1 MNKEKHIYYL
11 TYQDFP
17 AQTANSQQT
26 ISTCKY
32 FSRNE
37 YSVTLFFP
45 LRSISSDDNY
55 ENLKKYYEIKND
67 IFTVK
72 GLKHKNNF
80 ETSKRF
86 KKIRYIISHSSW
98 AYKSVNE
105 VLKNYSLPSIFF
117 TRSDWVFF
125 FLSQK
130 NLSVVFEC
138 HKITKLRKIIMKKSI
153 KKNTSKIIFINQSLK
168 NISNI
173 DKKYESRLCIQGAGY
188 DSDYF
193 FSSKNKIDKQV
204 IYAGTLSRLGNDRNL
219 DFIFKSFSDERLA
232 NFRLKVYGVVESEVN
247 KLQKKYKYLSNVFFS
262 KHISKTELGKELA
275 VSEIGILASS
285 ADPYSKFYT
294 DPLKFYEYVASGL
307 KILAT
312 NFPAHKNLDSENIY
326 FFEHQN
332 EDSFKTALLES
343 IKQDAP
349 NYQLQ
354 NKSMDSRIKNIIN
367 FIS

>member
-1 MNKEKHIYYL
+1 MNKEKHLYYL

-45 LRSISSDDNY
+45 LRSSSSDDNY
-55 ENLKKYYEIKND
+55 ENIKKYYEIKND
-67 IFTVK
+67 IFSVN
-72 GLKHKNNF
+72 GLEHKNNF

-86 KKIRYIISHSSW
+86 KKIRYIISHSFW
-98 AYKSVNE
+98 AYKSVNKI
-105 VLKNYSLPSIFF
+105 LNNYKLPSIFF

-125 FLSQK
+125 FLSRK
-130 NLSVVFEC
+130 NISVVFEC

-168 NISNI
+168 NVSNI
-173 DKKYESRLCIQGAGY
+173 DKKYESRLFIQGNGF
-188 DSDYF
+188 DGDYF
-193 FSSKNKIDKQV
+193 YSSKNKIDKQV
-204 IYAGTLSRLGNDRNL
+204 VYAGTLSRLGNDRNL
-219 DFIFKSFSDERLA
+219 DFIFNSFGDERLA
-232 NFRLKVYGVVESEVN
+232 DFKLKVYGVAESEVP
-247 KLQKKYKYLSNVFFS
+247 KLQKKYKNLSNVVFS
-262 KHISKTELGKELA
+262 KYISKTELGKELA
-275 VSEIGILASS
+275 ISEIGILASS
-285 ADPYSKFYT
+285 ADPFSKFYT
-294 DPLKFYEYVASGL
+294 NPLKFHEYVASGL

-332 EDSFKTALLES
+332 DESFKTALLELV
-343 IKQDAP
+343 KQDAP
-349 NYQLQ
+349 SYQLQ
-354 NKSMDSRIKNIIN
+354 DKSMDSRIKNIIN